1 MDEPGE
7 VERKPSPL
15 QRVKKYCEQLGDDVT
30 RELKEEVSENK
41 NIEKAEGVASDLAE
55 PETIGNH
62 STLLNLSR
70 RYE

>member
-62 STLLNLSR
+62 S
-70 RYE
+70 